1 MAQPTDSIEPT
12 CSQSTRKIQL
22 EKENSSSQATSKNM
36 FDNMKKVQFEFFL
49 MTAGLLSTGSDLKHR
64 FGPIKRDKPTN
75 RLQSMYCHVIC
86 SMFWLFTLRQ
96 FILMFISDSYVQVM
110 LGDITGYWNSYR
122 MYYLLPSFLL
132 SLQAALCC
140 TFFMSNENELNWIVP
155 FLSIQ
160 QKKYKNPR
168 FTMDHSMHNV
178 RINISIFLVLCIAF
192 GSSAFVSYET
202 FRTAYENFS
211 EETFLIWIPWWV
223 VSLVVFFGSL
233 FRSYQVDLSHR
244 RIPSP
249 L

>member
-1 MAQPTDSIEPT
+1 MHQF
-12 CSQSTRKIQL
+12 
-22 EKENSSSQATSKNM
+22 EKENFSSQVTSKDLF
-36 FDNMKKVQFEFFL
+36 FDNIKKVQFEFFL
-49 MTAGLLSTGSDLKHR
+49 KTAGLLSIGSDL
-64 FGPIKRDKPTN
+64 N
-75 RLQSMYCHVIC
+75 RMRRLYCRVIC

-96 FILMFISDSYVQVM
+96 FILMFINDSYVQVM

-122 MYYLLPSFLL
+122 MYYLFPSFLL
-132 SLQAALCC
+132 SLQTALCC
-140 TFFMSNENELNWIVP
+140 TFFMSNESELNWIVP
-155 FLSIQ
+155 FLSIKQ
-160 QKKYKNPR
+160 IHWKNPR

-233 FRSYQVDLSHR
+233 FRSYQVNLSHR
-244 RIPSP
+244 RIH
-249 L
+249 LL